1 MNFRQYRKF
10 ERGEF
15 IIVGGDCS
23 QGGSDYNA
31 CQFLSKTKLD
41 VPLIY
46 HSRGVA
52 ADMTIR
58 IFPVLEE
65 IFDQTG
71 VKPMVALER
80 NNGGASEM
88 SRLAAL
94 NRMDKYKLYTMK
106 QFGVVNPQDTDKY
119 GYITSSATRPQMLGD
134 LKSMIDSRAFNIYD
148 EPTINEMFSFIINKN
163 GKPEAESGAHDDLI
177 MSLAIAVQLYQTES
191 PTATAQSINQIL
203 DELPVEPWKNRDFY

>member
-15 IIVGGDCS
+15 VIVGGDCS

-58 IFPVLEE
+58 IFPVLEA

-94 NRMDKYKLYTMK
+94 NRMDKYQLYTMK

-177 MSLAIAVQLYQTES
+177 ISLAIAIQLYQTES
-191 PTATAQSINQIL
+191 PTATAQSISRVL
-203 DELPVEPWKNRDFY
+203 DELPVEPWKKRDFY